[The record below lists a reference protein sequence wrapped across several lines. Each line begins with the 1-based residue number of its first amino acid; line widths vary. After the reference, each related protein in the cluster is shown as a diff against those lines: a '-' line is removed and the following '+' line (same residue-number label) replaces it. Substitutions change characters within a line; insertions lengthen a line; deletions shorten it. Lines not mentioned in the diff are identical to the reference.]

1 MPVSGNWLEGL
12 KSDSL
17 MEVGLA
23 SRDAHACRSTA
34 KGESHALQQ
43 LAPRSRQPPPRGLT
57 APSPQHDGAA
67 PQQQGGA

>member
-23 SRDAHACRSTA
+23 SRDAHTCWSTA

-43 LAPRSRQPPPRGLT
+43 WPLARGSRHLE
-57 APSPQHDGAA
+57 A
-67 PQQQGGA
+67 